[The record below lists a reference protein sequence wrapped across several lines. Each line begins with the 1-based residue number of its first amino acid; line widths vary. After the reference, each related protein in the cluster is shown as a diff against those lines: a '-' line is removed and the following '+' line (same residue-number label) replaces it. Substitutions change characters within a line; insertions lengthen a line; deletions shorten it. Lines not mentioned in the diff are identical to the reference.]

1 MNLGMESETLEF
13 KASTSERREACE
25 SIAAMINKRGYGTL
39 YFGVLDNGETVG
51 QIVTDST
58 MKEVTECVSNSL
70 EPKVI
75 PTYDV
80 IPLENGKSL
89 IKLTF
94 SGSQTPYSSNGKFL
108 IRAGTQNRKLTREE
122 LILLVR
128 DAHYS
133 LDWEKESSGKGIE
146 ELDEATMK
154 RFYQEAVNCGRL
166 EMGEYSKTALLSA
179 LGIYNGEVASNAAY
193 ALFGSQAGVSLKIA
207 CFATDAKITFTDL
220 KMFKGNIY
228 NLIEEAMNYIQ
239 THIDW
244 RVRIDSLARSEIP
257 EIPLRALREMVIN
270 AFAHANYRF
279 DPEIEINIHPGK
291 ITIFNPGN
299 FPFGLSPLDYVK
311 KDLQSIKRN
320 PLILD
325 VLFRCKD
332 VEKTGTGF
340 KRMNRLC
347 EEAGVKWGYENF
359 AFGFVFIF
367 YRNKNK
373 QTETVFVQ
381 RDDLSPYEL
390 NVLNEIKRNVK
401 ISQDELSEKLNKSK
415 KTIQRLQNSLIE
427 KGYLVRIGRNQ
438 YGYWEVLDKTV

>member
-1 MNLGMESETLEF
+1 
-13 KASTSERREACE
+13 
-25 SIAAMINKRGYGTL
+25 MIGEGKSGYH
-39 YFGVLDNGETVG
+39 
-51 QIVTDST
+51 S
-58 MKEVTECVSNSL
+58 
-70 EPKVI
+70 
-75 PTYDV
+75 
-80 IPLENGKSL
+80 ENGPVFCPQSL
-89 IKLTF
+89 
-94 SGSQTPYSSNGKFL
+94 
-108 IRAGTQNRKLTREE
+108 
-122 LILLVR
+122 
-128 DAHYS
+128 
-133 LDWEKESSGKGIE
+133 
-146 ELDEATMK
+146 
-154 RFYQEAVNCGRL
+154 
-166 EMGEYSKTALLSA
+166 
-179 LGIYNGEVASNAAY
+179 
-193 ALFGSQAGVSLKIA
+193 
-207 CFATDAKITFTDL
+207 
-220 KMFKGNIY
+220 
-228 NLIEEAMNYIQ
+228 
-239 THIDW
+239 
-244 RVRIDSLARSEIP
+244 P

-438 YGYWEVLDKTV
+438 YGYWEVLDKTA